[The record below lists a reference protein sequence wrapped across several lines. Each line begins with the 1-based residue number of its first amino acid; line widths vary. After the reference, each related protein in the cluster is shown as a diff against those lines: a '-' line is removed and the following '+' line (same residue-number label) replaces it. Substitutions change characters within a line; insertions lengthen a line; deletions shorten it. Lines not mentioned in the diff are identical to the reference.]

1 MSQNTKGTLELLAES
16 WSSHNIDQL
25 LSIYTEDGV
34 QEDVTF
40 GIGTHGKREQCAFA
54 EAIFAAFPDFRPK
67 SQFVTGEWAA
77 MEWIMSGT
85 HDGDVQGM
93 PATHKKF
100 SVRGTTIAQL
110 DHPKIQTHFGL
121 LGSLCISQANRHSS
135 RLRWPAMK

>member
-85 HDGDVQGM
+85 HDGDAQRM
-93 PATHKKF
+93 PLF
-100 SVRGTTIAQL
+100 
-110 DHPKIQTHFGL
+110 
-121 LGSLCISQANRHSS
+121 
-135 RLRWPAMK
+135 